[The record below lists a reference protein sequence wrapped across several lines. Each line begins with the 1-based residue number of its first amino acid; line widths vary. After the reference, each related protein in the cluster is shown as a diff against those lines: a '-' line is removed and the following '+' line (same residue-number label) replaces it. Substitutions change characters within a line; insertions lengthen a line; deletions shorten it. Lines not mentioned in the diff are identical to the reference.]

1 MKVKFLFFTVL
12 ILGGCG
18 GKAVIKKG
26 SAVIIPQ
33 FTAGSIS
40 RYNITSITEN
50 TMEIQ
55 GTSHIQ
61 TSRAMITIDNS
72 VDSISGD
79 MVFQKFTISKIE
91 GTVETPMG
99 IQPIPNLDKMEGKS
113 IKVVTTRNGKI
124 QKTTDGNTEDDFGI
138 NLRNVVESFYDFLPG
153 GIVNVGDQWE
163 RKKNENDIKADN
175 IYKFEGFKNKNN
187 ERIAVI
193 TGKGTIEIHK
203 KINQGGANIEMN
215 LSGNTKSRIFWSVDS
230 GKISLH
236 SGHYGMEGKGKIS
249 GAMGNIDVT
258 FYIDQDVTIK
268 PIQ

>member
-1 MKVKFLFFTVL
+1 MKVKFFIFTVL

-26 SAVIIPQ
+26 SAAIIPQ

-40 RYNITSITEN
+40 RYNITNITEN

-55 GTSHIQ
+55 GTSHTQ

-72 VDSISGD
+72 IDSISGD

-99 IQPIPNLDKMEGKS
+99 IQPIPNLDQMEGKS
-113 IKVVTTRNGKI
+113 IKIVTTRNGKI
-124 QKTTDGNTEDDFGI
+124 QKATDGNTEDNFGM
-138 NLRNVVESFYDFLPG
+138 NLRNVVEEFYDFLPDG
-153 GIVNVGDQWE
+153 VVNVGDQWE
-163 RKKNENDIKADN
+163 RKKNEKGIASDD
-175 IYKFEGFKNKNN
+175 IYKLEGLENKGGK
-187 ERIAVI
+187 RIAII
-193 TGKGTIEIHK
+193 TGKGTVEINK
-203 KINQGGANIEMN
+203 KIDRGGANIEMN
-215 LSGNTKSRIFWSVDS
+215 LSGNTKSRILWSIDS
-230 GKISLH
+230 GKISLY

-249 GAMGNIDVT
+249 GTMGKMDVT
-258 FYIDQDVTIK
+258 LYIDQEITIK